1 MLMLKTIATGS
12 GGNCYALISDNQIL
26 LIDLGVS
33 AREIKRG
40 INYRISDVV
49 GCIVSHGHL

>member
-1 MLMLKTIATGS
+1 MLKTIATGS
-12 GGNCYALISDNQIL
+12 GGNCYTLMNDNEIL

-49 GCIVSHGHL
+49 GCIVSHEHG